1 MGRFV
6 RLSNRKQSNIL
17 GLTVI
22 YSLLSLGLVFMIFP
36 YVWMILASFKIPSE
50 IYHRFIPTQIT
61 LEHYQTVFSLG
72 STGSTHTF
80 IKSIFN
86 SLFVSSITTVSVVFF
101 GALTG
106 YALARLNFPGKT
118 FFNNF
123 VLFQMLFPVVLF
135 LIPRFLLMLELG
147 WINTYQGMMAP
158 FMISAWAI
166 FLFTQFFKT
175 VPQALIDAARIDGC
189 SELRIIFKIILPL
202 SKSVTMIIA
211 IFTFMAMWDEFFQSY
226 DVLLCPVMFS
236 TAFAHDHNPD
246 LLSRYIP
253 VDGEERHYSEITV
266 WPSLATIAH
275 LPATVIPIGQSP
287 AGLPIG
293 LQVIGPYL
301 EDYTTIALAR
311 AAEGVCSGFTAPP
324 PAQ

>member
-118 FFNNF
+118 FLNNF

-202 SKSVTMIIA
+202 SKSITMIIA
-211 IFTFMAMWDEFFQSY
+211 IFTFMAMWDEFLWYLIVTKDYNLMPLS
-226 DVLLCPVMFS
+226 VLLGLYTRGEYSSYPGIL
-236 TAFAHDHNPD
+236 TAGAT
-246 LLSRYIP
+246 LLTVPILALFFLFKKYFTE
-253 VDGEERHYSEITV
+253 GITM
-266 WPSLATIAH
+266 
-275 LPATVIPIGQSP
+275 
-287 AGLPIG
+287 
-293 LQVIGPYL
+293 
-301 EDYTTIALAR
+301 
-311 AAEGVCSGFTAPP
+311 SGIKG
-324 PAQ
+324 

>member
-118 FFNNF
+118 FLNNF

-135 LIPRFLLMLELG
+135 LIPRFLLILELG

-175 VPQALIDAARIDGC
+175 VPQTLIDAARIDGC

-202 SKSVTMIIA
+202 SKSITMIIA
-211 IFTFMAMWDEFFQSY
+211 IFTFMAMWDEFLWYLIVTKDYNLMPLS
-226 DVLLCPVMFS
+226 VLLGLYTRGEYSSYPGIL
-236 TAFAHDHNPD
+236 TAGAT
-246 LLSRYIP
+246 LLTVPILALFFLFKKYFTE
-253 VDGEERHYSEITV
+253 GITM
-266 WPSLATIAH
+266 
-275 LPATVIPIGQSP
+275 
-287 AGLPIG
+287 
-293 LQVIGPYL
+293 
-301 EDYTTIALAR
+301 
-311 AAEGVCSGFTAPP
+311 SGIKG
-324 PAQ
+324 

>member
-1 MGRFV
+1 MGRSV

-118 FFNNF
+118 FLNNF

-175 VPQALIDAARIDGC
+175 VPNALIDAARIDGC

-211 IFTFMAMWDEFFQSY
+211 IFTFMAMWDEFLWYLIVTKDYNLMPLS
-226 DVLLCPVMFS
+226 VLLGLYTRGEYSSYPGIL
-236 TAFAHDHNPD
+236 TAGAT
-246 LLSRYIP
+246 LLTVPILALFFLFKKYFTE
-253 VDGEERHYSEITV
+253 GITM
-266 WPSLATIAH
+266 S
-275 LPATVIPIGQSP
+275 
-287 AGLPIG
+287 GLKG
-293 LQVIGPYL
+293 
-301 EDYTTIALAR
+301 
-311 AAEGVCSGFTAPP
+311 
-324 PAQ
+324 

>member
-118 FFNNF
+118 FLNNF

-211 IFTFMAMWDEFFQSY
+211 IFTFMAMWDEFLWYLIVTKDYNLMPLS
-226 DVLLCPVMFS
+226 VLLGLYTRGEYSSYPGIL
-236 TAFAHDHNPD
+236 TAGAT
-246 LLSRYIP
+246 LLTVPILALFFLFKKYFTE
-253 VDGEERHYSEITV
+253 GITM
-266 WPSLATIAH
+266 S
-275 LPATVIPIGQSP
+275 
-287 AGLPIG
+287 GLKG
-293 LQVIGPYL
+293 
-301 EDYTTIALAR
+301 
-311 AAEGVCSGFTAPP
+311 
-324 PAQ
+324 

>member
-1 MGRFV
+1 MGRSV
-6 RLSNRKQSNIL
+6 RLSNRKQSNTL
-17 GLTVI
+17 SLTVI

-36 YVWMILASFKIPSE
+36 YVWMILASFKIPAE
-50 IYHRFIPTQIT
+50 IYNRFLPTQFT
-61 LEHYQTVFSLG
+61 FEHYQTIFSLG
-72 STGSTHTF
+72 TTGSSHTF

-101 GALTG
+101 GAVTG

-118 FFNNF
+118 FLNNF

-175 VPQALIDAARIDGC
+175 VPQTLIDAARIDGC

-211 IFTFMAMWDEFFQSY
+211 IFTFMAMWDEFLWYLIVTKDYNLMPLS
-226 DVLLCPVMFS
+226 VLLGLYTRGEYSSYPGIL
-236 TAFAHDHNPD
+236 TAGAT
-246 LLSRYIP
+246 LLTVPILALFFLFKKYFTE
-253 VDGEERHYSEITV
+253 GITM
-266 WPSLATIAH
+266 
-275 LPATVIPIGQSP
+275 
-287 AGLPIG
+287 
-293 LQVIGPYL
+293 
-301 EDYTTIALAR
+301 
-311 AAEGVCSGFTAPP
+311 SGIKG
-324 PAQ
+324 

>member
-72 STGSTHTF
+72 STGSAHTF

-118 FFNNF
+118 FLNNF

-175 VPQALIDAARIDGC
+175 VPNALIDAARIDGC

-211 IFTFMAMWDEFFQSY
+211 IFTFMAMWDEFLWYLIVTKDYNLMPLS
-226 DVLLCPVMFS
+226 VLLGLYTRGEYSSYPGIL
-236 TAFAHDHNPD
+236 TAGAT
-246 LLSRYIP
+246 LLTVPILALFFLFKKYFTE
-253 VDGEERHYSEITV
+253 GITM
-266 WPSLATIAH
+266 S
-275 LPATVIPIGQSP
+275 
-287 AGLPIG
+287 GLKG
-293 LQVIGPYL
+293 
-301 EDYTTIALAR
+301 
-311 AAEGVCSGFTAPP
+311 
-324 PAQ
+324 

>member
-1 MGRFV
+1 M
-6 RLSNRKQSNIL
+6 

-86 SLFVSSITTVSVVFF
+86 SLFVSSITTASVVFF

-118 FFNNF
+118 FLNNF

-175 VPQALIDAARIDGC
+175 VPNALIDAARIDGC

-211 IFTFMAMWDEFFQSY
+211 IFTFMAMWDEFLWYLIVTKDYNLMPLS
-226 DVLLCPVMFS
+226 VLLGLYTRGEYSSYPGIL
-236 TAFAHDHNPD
+236 TAGAT
-246 LLSRYIP
+246 LLTVPILALFFLFKKYFTE
-253 VDGEERHYSEITV
+253 GITM
-266 WPSLATIAH
+266 S
-275 LPATVIPIGQSP
+275 
-287 AGLPIG
+287 GLKG
-293 LQVIGPYL
+293 
-301 EDYTTIALAR
+301 
-311 AAEGVCSGFTAPP
+311 
-324 PAQ
+324 

>member
-118 FFNNF
+118 FLNNF

-175 VPQALIDAARIDGC
+175 VPNALIDAARIDGC

-211 IFTFMAMWDEFFQSY
+211 IFTFMAMWDEFLWYLIVTKDYNLMPLS
-226 DVLLCPVMFS
+226 VLLGLYTRGEYSSYPGIL
-236 TAFAHDHNPD
+236 TAGAT
-246 LLSRYIP
+246 LLTVPILALFFLFKKYFTE
-253 VDGEERHYSEITV
+253 GITM
-266 WPSLATIAH
+266 
-275 LPATVIPIGQSP
+275 
-287 AGLPIG
+287 
-293 LQVIGPYL
+293 
-301 EDYTTIALAR
+301 
-311 AAEGVCSGFTAPP
+311 SGIKG
-324 PAQ
+324 

>member
-118 FFNNF
+118 FLNNF

-175 VPQALIDAARIDGC
+175 VPNALIDAARIDGC

-211 IFTFMAMWDEFFQSY
+211 IFTFMAMWDEFLWYLIVTKDYNLMPLS
-226 DVLLCPVMFS
+226 VLLGLYTRGEYSSYPGIL
-236 TAFAHDHNPD
+236 TAGAT
-246 LLSRYIP
+246 LLTVPILALFFLFKKYFTE
-253 VDGEERHYSEITV
+253 GITM
-266 WPSLATIAH
+266 S
-275 LPATVIPIGQSP
+275 
-287 AGLPIG
+287 GLKG
-293 LQVIGPYL
+293 
-301 EDYTTIALAR
+301 
-311 AAEGVCSGFTAPP
+311 
-324 PAQ
+324 

>member
-1 MGRFV
+1 MGRSV
-6 RLSNRKQSNIL
+6 RLSNRKQSNTL

-22 YSLLSLGLVFMIFP
+22 YSLLSIGLIFMIFP
-36 YVWMILASFKIPSE
+36 YVWMVLASFKIPAE
-50 IYHRFIPTQIT
+50 IYNRFLPTQFT
-61 LEHYQTVFSLG
+61 FEHYQTIFSLG
-72 STGSTHTF
+72 TTGSSHTF

-86 SLFVSSITTVSVVFF
+86 SLFVSSITTASVVFF
-101 GALTG
+101 GAVTG

-118 FFNNF
+118 FLNNF

-175 VPQALIDAARIDGC
+175 VPQTLIDAARIDGC

-211 IFTFMAMWDEFFQSY
+211 IFTFMAMWDEFLWYLIVTKDYNLMPLS
-226 DVLLCPVMFS
+226 VLLGLYTRGEYSSYPGIL
-236 TAFAHDHNPD
+236 TAGAT
-246 LLSRYIP
+246 LLTVPILALFFLFKKYFTE
-253 VDGEERHYSEITV
+253 GITM
-266 WPSLATIAH
+266 
-275 LPATVIPIGQSP
+275 
-287 AGLPIG
+287 
-293 LQVIGPYL
+293 
-301 EDYTTIALAR
+301 
-311 AAEGVCSGFTAPP
+311 SGIKG
-324 PAQ
+324 